1 MPAALPSHVLVLG
14 LGYSGRHLAALLHSN
29 GVACSGTV
37 RDPASAPADGLL
49 RHRLVAGE
57 PTSAGLREAI
67 RTAEAIVCSV
77 PPDADGDPALRLLID
92 ALGDSPALRWVGYL
106 SSTAVYAD
114 RDGDWVNETSAADA
128 TDETALK
135 RLRAEQQWQAFAQAP
150 GIASAVFR
158 LPGLYGRGR
167 NALVQLAQ
175 GKARQVVRPG
185 LVFNR
190 LHVADLA
197 SGVQAAMQRPA
208 RDALHLLSDDE
219 PAPPQDVVAYAAA
232 LSGLP
237 LPVVQAW
244 DAPEVAA
251 SLRRFYASNKR
262 IDGRAT
268 RAALQWQ
275 PRFTTYREGLDD
287 AWAHG
292 DGRPALR

>member
-1 MPAALPSHVLVLG
+1 MPTKLPARVLVLG
-14 LGYSGRHLAALLHSN
+14 LGYSARYLAALLHAH

-57 PTSAGLREAI
+57 PIREDLREAI

-77 PPDADGDPALRLLID
+77 PPDTDGDPALRLLTD
-92 ALGDSPALRWVGYL
+92 ALSDSPALRWVGYL

-114 RDGDWVNETSAADA
+114 RDGGWVSEASTADA

-135 RLRAEQQWQAFAQAP
+135 RLHAEQQWQALAQAR

-175 GKARQVVRPG
+175 GKARHVLRPG
-185 LVFNR
+185 QVFNR
-190 LHVADLA
+190 LHVEDLA
-197 SGVQAAMQRPA
+197 SGVLAAMQRA
-208 RDALHLLSDDE
+208 EGHALYLLSDDE
-219 PAPPQDVVAYAAA
+219 PAPPQDVLGYVAT

-237 LPVVQAW
+237 LPAVQAW

-251 SLRRFYASNKR
+251 SLRRFYSSNKR
-262 IDGRAT
+262 VDGRVT

-275 PRFTTYREGLDD
+275 PRFATYREGLDD

>member
-67 RTAEAIVCSV
+67 RTAEAIVCFV

-114 RDGDWVNETSAADA
+114 RDGGWVNETSAADA

-135 RLRAEQQWQAFAQAP
+135 RLRAEQQWQAFAQAR

-175 GKARQVVRPG
+175 
-185 LVFNR
+185 
-190 LHVADLA
+190 
-197 SGVQAAMQRPA
+197 
-208 RDALHLLSDDE
+208 
-219 PAPPQDVVAYAAA
+219 
-232 LSGLP
+232 
-237 LPVVQAW
+237 
-244 DAPEVAA
+244 
-251 SLRRFYASNKR
+251 
-262 IDGRAT
+262 
-268 RAALQWQ
+268 
-275 PRFTTYREGLDD
+275 
-287 AWAHG
+287 
-292 DGRPALR
+292 

>member
-1 MPAALPSHVLVLG
+1 MPTARPARVLVLG
-14 LGYSGRHLAALLHSN
+14 LGYSGRHLAALLHAH

-37 RDPASAPADGLL
+37 RDPASAPEDGLL

-57 PTSAGLREAI
+57 PISAGLCEAI
-67 RTAEAIVCSV
+67 RTAEAIVCAV
-77 PPDADGDPALRLLID
+77 PPDAEGDPALRLLTD
-92 ALGDSPALRWVGYL
+92 ALSDSPALRWVGYL

-114 RDGDWVNETSAADA
+114 RAGGWVNETSTADA

-135 RLRAEQQWQAFAQAP
+135 RLHAEQQWQALAQAR
-150 GIASAVFR
+150 GIASAMFR

-175 GKARQVVRPG
+175 GKAKQVVRPG

-190 LHVADLA
+190 LHVEDLA
-197 SGVQAAMQRPA
+197 SGVLAAMQRA
-208 RDALHLLSDDE
+208 EGHALYLLSDDE
-219 PAPPQDVVAYAAA
+219 PAPPQDVVAYAAV

-251 SLRRFYASNKR
+251 SLRRFYSSNKR
-262 IDGRAT
+262 IDGRVT

-287 AWAHG
+287 AWTHG

>member
-29 GVACSGTV
+29 GVACNGTV

-57 PTSAGLREAI
+57 PISAGLRESI

-106 SSTAVYAD
+106 SSNAVYAD
-114 RDGDWVNETSAADA
+114 RDGGWVNETSAADA

-135 RLRAEQQWQAFAQAP
+135 RLRAEQQWQAFAQAR

-190 LHVADLA
+190 LHLADLA
-197 SGVQAAMQRPA
+197 SGVQAAMQRPV

-292 DGRPALR
+292 DGRRGLR

>member
-1 MPAALPSHVLVLG
+1 MPTALPARVLVLG
-14 LGYSGRHLAALLHSN
+14 LGYSGRHLAALLHAH

-37 RDPASAPADGLL
+37 RDPANAPDDGWI

-57 PTSAGLREAI
+57 PISEDLHEAI
-67 RTAEAIVCSV
+67 RTAEAILCAV
-77 PPDADGDPALRLLID
+77 PPDAEGDPALRLLTD
-92 ALGDSPALRWVGYL
+92 ALSDSPALRWVGYL

-114 RDGDWVNETSAADA
+114 RAGGWVNETSAADA

-135 RLRAEQQWQAFAQAP
+135 RLRAEQQWQALAHAR

-185 LVFNR
+185 QVFNR
-190 LHVADLA
+190 LHVEDLA
-197 SGVQAAMQRPA
+197 SGVLAAMQRPA
-208 RDALHLLSDDE
+208 HAALYLLSDDE
-219 PAPPQDVVAYAAA
+219 PAPAQDVMAYAAT

-237 LPVVQAW
+237 LPAAQAW
-244 DAPEVAA
+244 DAPEVTA
-251 SLRRFYASNKR
+251 SLRRFYSSNKR
-262 IDGRAT
+262 IDSRAT
-268 RAALQWQ
+268 RAALLWQ
-275 PRFTTYREGLDD
+275 PRFATYRDGLDD

>member
-14 LGYSGRHLAALLHSN
+14 LGYGGRHLAALLHSN

-57 PTSAGLREAI
+57 PISAGLREAI

-114 RDGDWVNETSAADA
+114 RDGGWVNETSAADA

-135 RLRAEQQWQAFAQAP
+135 RLRAEQQWQAFAQAR

-232 LSGLP
+232 LSGMP

>member
-1 MPAALPSHVLVLG
+1 
-14 LGYSGRHLAALLHSN
+14 
-29 GVACSGTV
+29 
-37 RDPASAPADGLL
+37 
-49 RHRLVAGE
+49 
-57 PTSAGLREAI
+57 
-67 RTAEAIVCSV
+67 
-77 PPDADGDPALRLLID
+77 
-92 ALGDSPALRWVGYL
+92 
-106 SSTAVYAD
+106 
-114 RDGDWVNETSAADA
+114 
-128 TDETALK
+128 
-135 RLRAEQQWQAFAQAP
+135 
-150 GIASAVFR
+150 VFR

-197 SGVQAAMQRPA
+197 SGVQAAMQRPV

-292 DGRPALR
+292 DGRPGLR